1 MVLWRSHMS
10 VMSNNYIYPL
20 TIVLVKIYESSLK
33 EKLSFVINKLY
44 VFAIVKIVQ
53 RIINS

>member
-1 MVLWRSHMS
+1 MS
-10 VMSNNYIYPL
+10 VVSNNYIYPL

-33 EKLSFVINKLY
+33 EKLSFVINEWY